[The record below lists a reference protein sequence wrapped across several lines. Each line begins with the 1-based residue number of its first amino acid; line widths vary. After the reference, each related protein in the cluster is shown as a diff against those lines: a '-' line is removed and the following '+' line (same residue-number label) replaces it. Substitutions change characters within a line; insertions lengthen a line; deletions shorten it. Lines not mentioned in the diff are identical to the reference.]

1 MEISPRQGTMSHTNI
16 STLFQQ
22 QTGAQVKQRRPQ
34 TSKRT
39 RPPLGMNVLLA
50 SSNQNLQE
58 TSGTVLMPVGPSS
71 TKNLSKSR
79 GSVHTKARSMHYGL
93 TMADIVS

>member
-1 MEISPRQGTMSHTNI
+1 
-16 STLFQQ
+16 
-22 QTGAQVKQRRPQ
+22 
-34 TSKRT
+34 
-39 RPPLGMNVLLA
+39 MNVLLA

-93 TMADIVS
+93 TMADIIS